1 MSKYY
6 ESGNKVVYDG
16 DTASA
21 ADLNNINLAVNSG
34 LEQVQLDIESI
45 GNEAVNATKES
56 EAWATSP
63 VGVNPSSIKPDKYS
77 SEANATEAE
86 LWASSGVTVI
96 DASGIDTGE
105 KSAKTHSGEAIISA
119 NQSEAS
125 RVGAETAKVVASTK
139 ASEAE
144 ASAISASDS
153 AASVN
158 LKKFCN
164 I

>member
-16 DTASA
+16 NTASA

-45 GNEAVNATKES
+45 GN
-56 EAWATSP
+56 
-63 VGVNPSSIKPDKYS
+63 
-77 SEANATEAE
+77 
-86 LWASSGVTVI
+86 VTV
-96 DASGIDTGE
+96 DALVES
-105 KSAKTHSGEAIISA
+105 
-119 NQSEAS
+119 Q
-125 RVGAETAKVVASTK
+125 
-139 ASEAE
+139 
-144 ASAISASDS
+144 
-153 AASVN
+153 